1 MRVPRKFQV
10 NPSEEDEM
18 AEVAQALLDAVRHVL
33 TGMEID
39 MLEKIASMLEPDWNE
54 FYLSTEQIEWFYS
67 LQTQFALEV
76 AKWHQNN

>member
-18 AEVAQALLDAVRHVL
+18 AEVAQALLDSVRHVL

-39 MLEKIASMLEPDWNE
+39 MLEKISSMLEPDWNE
-54 FYLSTEQIEWFYS
+54 FYLSTKQIEWFYS
-67 LQTQFALEV
+67 LQVQFAQEI
-76 AKWHQNN
+76 AKWHNN

>member
-54 FYLSTEQIEWFYS
+54 FYLSAEQIEWFYS
-67 LQTQFALEV
+67 LQTQFASEI
-76 AKWHQNN
+76 AKWQNN

>member
-39 MLEKIASMLEPDWNE
+39 MLEKIARMLEPDWNE

-76 AKWHQNN
+76 SKWQNN

>member
-1 MRVPRKFQV
+1 
-10 NPSEEDEM
+10 M

-33 TGMEID
+33 TGMEIE

-67 LQTQFALEV
+67 LQVQFASEI
-76 AKWHQNN
+76 AKWQNN

>member
-33 TGMEID
+33 TGMEIE

-67 LQTQFALEV
+67 LQVQFASEI
-76 AKWHQNN
+76 AKWQNN

>member
-33 TGMEID
+33 TGMEIE

-54 FYLSTEQIEWFYS
+54 FYLSAEQIKWFYS
-67 LQTQFALEV
+67 LQTQFASEI
-76 AKWHQNN
+76 AKWQNN

>member
-33 TGMEID
+33 TGMEIE

-67 LQTQFALEV
+67 LQTQFASEI
-76 AKWHQNN
+76 AKWQNN

>member
-76 AKWHQNN
+76 AKWQNN

>member
-18 AEVAQALLDAVRHVL
+18 AEVAQALLDTVRHVL

-67 LQTQFALEV
+67 LQVQFALEIS
-76 AKWHQNN
+76 KWQNN

>member
-33 TGMEID
+33 TGMEIE

-54 FYLSTEQIEWFYS
+54 FYLSAEQIEWFYS
-67 LQTQFALEV
+67 LQTQFASEI
-76 AKWHQNN
+76 AKWQNN

>member
-67 LQTQFALEV
+67 LQVQFAAEI
-76 AKWHQNN
+76 AKWHSN